1 MERPHAVPPLPRT
14 RQIPCF
20 ATQTDGGVGRALAG
34 VAGLDRL
41 HPSENPS
48 NPLLR
53 SQAECGLAR
62 VRPIEDNWKR
72 NHQVDPEAL
81 ATKMAVLDPANPG
94 SSLQYTLAWIQT
106 NPYKHGP
113 SPSQTHDLDQP
124 IPCHQ
129 RPHYRERDRKR
140 DLRVV

>member
-62 VRPIEDNWKR
+62 VRPIED
-72 NHQVDPEAL
+72 EL
-81 ATKMAVLDPANPG
+81 ETK
-94 SSLQYTLAWIQT
+94 SSIGNEIIKWIR
-106 NPYKHGP
+106 KHLPPKWP
-113 SPSQTHDLDQP
+113 SW
-124 IPCHQ
+124 IP
-129 RPHYRERDRKR
+129 PT
-140 DLRVV
+140 RVRVCSAP